1 MMKLC
6 RITAALLA
14 ALTVMSLF
22 CSCDR
27 QTVAE
32 TTDKIKQTENEI
44 TKIASEVE
52 TIPPIEDVTSDE
64 SGTELPF
71 EEPGKITINEVM
83 ADNDGFVMGTTDDW
97 VELYNDE
104 DADVTL
110 TSYYLYRDSEADK
123 KYPLDGYTVPGKGY
137 LVITLGDSDPFRL
150 PKEGAKLFLC
160 KNGVVADF
168 LKYDSSI
175 GDGTYSADGPCA
187 DPTPGYPNTQSGFEQ
202 YQASVKLPD
211 LYISEVMSS
220 NKKYSPVDG
229 NYYDIVELYNGGS
242 SAVQLHGY
250 FLSDKKSELKK
261 YNLPE
266 YELGPGKYC
275 VIYCS
280 GLEKAWHAPFKV
292 SSSGEK
298 LYLSTDAGVITDF
311 IKVPGDLKQNESYGR
326 NGNKLVYMTEPTPGA
341 ANKNGYT
348 SALKTPEANFPSGA
362 YDHPISVTL
371 SGEGKIY
378 YTLDGTEPTE
388 KSKEYRAPI
397 KVDNVASIRA
407 VCKNE
412 NRTSA
417 LTSFFYLVDI
427 NHTCPV
433 LNVAIKEEYLVG
445 DKGIMNHI
453 NKDYE
458 YECYVTMADNGVE
471 MWSAPCGLCLHGN
484 DSKKEEKQNFQLR
497 FRSKYGLSKLDYPLF
512 EDREYTTFNSL
523 LLKSGSEDFKS
534 TGFRDEL
541 CTTLLD
547 GKTNLGILACRPV
560 ILYLNDE
567 YRGIYWLRERF
578 DTLYCAHQLGVDKD
592 SINLLHT
599 YGTVQSG
606 TAGNWNTLIKYV
618 NNHDMRKADE
628 YKYVMDRIDAVSLM
642 DWYICRS
649 YVCDLDL
656 ANVRFYQ
663 STEDDGKWHW
673 CYFDL
678 DWAFYHQHDQGLQ
691 KVMPNNGHHTLIR
704 SLLKNPEFQ
713 DMFLKRY
720 AELMHTVL
728 NEKAV
733 NEKIDQFMA
742 WMEPEIA
749 QDRAKYGLS
758 VDKWRNYVQRIRDYV
773 VDGVRHKNV
782 LASIKSNFG
791 LSTDE
796 MKKYFSDLM

>member
-1 MMKLC
+1 MKLC
-6 RITAALLA
+6 RITAAFLC
-14 ALTVMSLF
+14 ALTLF
-22 CSCDR
+22 GLLTSCSE
-27 QTVAE
+27 QTSADTETDIIEQTRAE
-32 TTDKIKQTENEI
+32 ITTIANEI
-44 TKIASEVE
+44 E
-52 TIPPIEDVTSDE
+52 TIPPIDE
-64 SGTELPF
+64 QTTAGPDTEAPIELPA
-71 EEPGKITINEVM
+71 KILISEIM
-83 ADNDGFVMGTTDDW
+83 ADNDSFVMGTTDDW

-104 DADVTL
+104 EEDVTL
-110 TSYYLYRDSEADK
+110 TGYYLYRDAESEK
-123 KYPLDGYTVPGKGY
+123 KLPLDAYTIPGKGY
-137 LVITLGDSDPFRL
+137 IVIVLDEAAPFRL

-160 KNGVVADF
+160 KNGVAADF
-168 LKYDSSI
+168 IKYDSDI
-175 GDGTYSADGPCA
+175 GNGTYSADGPC
-187 DPTPGYPNTQSGFEQ
+187 DRPTPGYPNTLSGFEE
-202 YQASVKLPD
+202 YEASRTLPP
-211 LYISEVMSS
+211 LYITEVMSS

-229 NYYDIVELYNGGS
+229 NYYDFVELYNGGTEPI
-242 SAVQLHGY
+242 QLHEY
-250 FLSDKKSELKK
+250 YLSDKKSEPKK

-266 YELGPGKYC
+266 FELQPGKYC

-280 GLEKAWHAPFKV
+280 GLDKLWHAPFKI
-292 SSSGEK
+292 SSTGEK
-298 LYLSTDAGVITDF
+298 LYLSTDNGVTDF
-311 IKVPGDLKQNESYGR
+311 INVPGDLKQNESYGR
-326 NGNKLVYMTEPTPGA
+326 NGNKLVYMTVPTPGS
-341 ANKNGYT
+341 ANKEGYT
-348 SALKTPEANFPSGA
+348 AALGTPEANIPSGA
-362 YDHPISVTL
+362 YDRSLSITL

-378 YTLDGTEPTE
+378 YTLDGTEPTA
-388 KSKEYRAPI
+388 KSNEYKAPI
-397 KVDNVASIRA
+397 KVDGIASIRA
-407 VCKNE
+407 VCINGD
-412 NRTSA
+412 RTSA

-427 NHTCPV
+427 NHSCPV
-433 LNVAIKEEYLVG
+433 LNVAIKEEYLYG
-445 DKGIMNHI
+445 DKGIINHI

-458 YECYVTMADNGVE
+458 YESYVTMMDNGVE
-471 MWSAPCGLCLHGN
+471 LWSAPCGLCLHGN

-547 GKTNLGILACRPV
+547 GTTNLSILACRPV
-560 ILYLNDE
+560 ILYLNGE
-567 YRGIYWLRERF
+567 YRGIYWLRERY
-578 DTLYCAHQLGVDKD
+578 DQLYCAHQLGVSKD

-606 TAGNWNTLIKYV
+606 TEGNYSALLKYV
-618 NNHDMRKADE
+618 GKHDMKNEEA
-628 YKYVMDRIDAVSLM
+628 YKYVMDRIDAYSLM

-720 AELMHTVL
+720 AELLHTVL
-728 NEKAV
+728 NEQAV
-733 NEKIDQFMA
+733 NAKIDQFVS
-742 WMEPEIA
+742 WMEPEIE
-749 QDRAKYGLS
+749 QDRAKYGLTVERWRTNIEKIRTYVKDS
-758 VDKWRNYVQRIRDYV
+758 VRI
-773 VDGVRHKNV
+773 KNV
-782 LASIKSNFG
+782 LASIKSYFG

-796 MKKYFSDLM
+796 MKKYYSDLM

>member
-1 MMKLC
+1 MKFYK
-6 RITAALLA
+6 ITAALLA
-14 ALTVMSLF
+14 ALTVLSLLS
-22 CSCDR
+22 SC
-27 QTVAE
+27 TEPASAE
-32 TTDKIKQTENEI
+32 TGTGTYEQTRAEI
-44 TKIASEVE
+44 TEIASEVD
-52 TIPPIEDVTSDE
+52 TIPPMEDETTGEPATEPPLDE
-64 SGTELPF
+64 PE
-71 EEPGKITINEVM
+71 KITINEVM
-83 ADNDGFVMGTTDDW
+83 ADNDGFVLNCTDDW

-104 DADVTL
+104 EEDVKL
-110 TSYYLYRDSEADK
+110 DSYYLYRDAESDK
-123 KYPLDGYTVPGKGY
+123 KLPLDGHTVPGKGY
-137 LVITLGDSDPFRL
+137 LVVILDDGAPFRL

-160 KNGVVADF
+160 KNGVVTDY
-168 LKYDSSI
+168 LKYDSDI
-175 GDGTYSADGPCA
+175 GDGTYSADGLC
-187 DPTPGYPNTQSGFEQ
+187 DHPTPGHPNTQSGYEE
-202 YQASVKLPD
+202 YLASVTLPA

-229 NYYDIVELYNGGS
+229 SYYDLAELYNGGS
-242 SAVQLHGY
+242 EPIQLHNY
-250 FLSDKKSELKK
+250 YLSDKKSELKR

-266 YELGPGKYC
+266 YELQPGKYC

-280 GLEKAWHAPFKV
+280 GLDKPWHAPFKI

-298 LYLSTDAGVITDF
+298 LYLSSESGIVDF
-311 IKVPGDLKQNESYGR
+311 VNVPADLKQNESYGR
-326 NGNKLVYMTEPTPGA
+326 NGNKFVYMTDPTPGS
-341 ANKNGYT
+341 ANKEGYT
-348 SALKTPEANFPSGA
+348 AALKTPEANFPSGA
-362 YDHPISVTL
+362 YDQPISVTL

-378 YTLDGTEPTE
+378 YTLDGTEPNT
-388 KSKEYRAPI
+388 KSKVYNAPI
-397 KVDNVASIRA
+397 KVDSIASIRA
-407 VCKNE
+407 VCVNGD
-412 NRTSA
+412 RTSA
-417 LTSFFYLVDI
+417 LTSFFYLIDI
-427 NHTCPV
+427 NHSCPV
-433 LNVAIKEEYLVG
+433 LNVAIKEEYLHG
-445 DKGIMNHI
+445 DRGIMNNI

-458 YECYVTMADNGVE
+458 YGGYVTMMENGVE
-471 MWSAPCGLCLHGN
+471 LWSAPCGLCLHGN

-567 YRGIYWLRERF
+567 YRGIYWLRERY

-599 YGTVQSG
+599 YGAVQSG
-606 TAGNWNTLIKYV
+606 TGGNYSALLKYV
-618 NNHDMRKADE
+618 NNHDMKNADA

-733 NEKIDQFMA
+733 NEKIDQFVS
-742 WMEPEIA
+742 WMEPEIV

-758 VDKWRNYVQRIRDYV
+758 VDKWKNNVQKMRDYV
-773 VDGVRHKNV
+773 KDSVRHKNV
-782 LASIKSNFG
+782 LASIKSYFG
-791 LSTDE
+791 LSADE
-796 MKKYFSDLM
+796 MNKYFSDLM